1 MSHRK
6 RKVRENMLFLLI
18 LFLKRVGKRAIGP
31 CRFMGVCQIFKLMAK
46 NLAKPIKQT
55 VLLNL
60 YSTIIFAEKKTMDC
74 PRCGSINHRKDGI
87 VGGRQRH
94 YCKDCHYRYT
104 VQQKSNTKSAATRR
118 LALEMYLEG
127 LGFRAIGRILKIS
140 HTIVYYWVKEW
151 GERVALPQKE
161 GPVSVVELDEMHTYI
176 GSKKTTVGYGLL
188 LIDLENDLSLL
199 SVGTEAQIQ
208 G

>member
-1 MSHRK
+1 MQLLCCAANKALAGMHRK
-6 RKVRENMLFLLI
+6 K
-18 LFLKRVGKRAIGP
+18 KR
-31 CRFMGVCQIFKLMAK
+31 
-46 NLAKPIKQT
+46 

-60 YSTIIFAEKKTMDC
+60 YSIIIFAEKKTMDC

>member
-1 MSHRK
+1 MVGRK
-6 RKVRENMLFLLI
+6 
-18 LFLKRVGKRAIGP
+18 
-31 CRFMGVCQIFKLMAK
+31 GV
-46 NLAKPIKQT
+46 PIVYDRPTNPKTFSLQKKKAEIYSFQTSKQNHNGNIKYQA

-199 SVGTEAQIQ
+199 SVGREAQIQ

>member
-1 MSHRK
+1 LVGRK
-6 RKVRENMLFLLI
+6 
-18 LFLKRVGKRAIGP
+18 
-31 CRFMGVCQIFKLMAK
+31 GVPIVYGHPTNSKIFSLQKKKAESYSFQTS
-46 NLAKPIKQT
+46 KQNHNGNT
-55 VLLNL
+55 KYQAVLLNL

-161 GPVSVVELDEMHTYI
+161 EPVSVVELDEMHTYI